1 MIMKLLQINNMFG
14 RLSPFVEDDH
24 RNNRSVHLRRGQLLF
39 IFLILLLLPARCFAQ
54 KGSEIDDTWL
64 SRNYVKREVMIPMRD
79 GVRLYTAIYSPSDSF
94 KGPSTHQSE
103 SAWTCGGVSCGAAG
117 HVSNG
122 ACGVSCGACSGH
134 PIMMVRTPY
143 AVSPYG
149 ESFGIRGDMLN
160 YAAEGYIIVYQ
171 NVRGRYLSEGEFEN
185 VRPLSKYSANLAEEC
200 GESVDSGNIGSDGC
214 TSGEVDE
221 ATDCYDTVEWLLR
234 NTENNGKVGIKG
246 VSYNGFYAMVALLSR
261 HPAIVAVSPQAPVT
275 DWFMGD
281 DIHHNGV
288 LCLAD
293 ACGFGSSMFRD
304 RDTVGTSAPGALVKP
319 VGSLYD
325 FYIDKPA
332 SYWTDF
338 FSGRLRFWTAMCE
351 NTIYNEFWRER
362 DPSTHLSGIK
372 AAVLVTGGLYDAE
385 DCYGVF
391 RTYNS
396 LKSLSPECDLY
407 LALGPWS
414 HGGWNDLKYNHL
426 SGAWFGENSS
436 AYYRDKIEF
445 PFFQHY
451 LSGSS
456 DCCSSSSCSTV
467 SRGNPAC
474 CSSSSCSAVPSGDTL
489 SACRPTISSGNSSS
503 LCSSTVVRG
512 SNSSS
517 YSNSASISPIPKVMV
532 LPSSETMKES
542 KAGVSTDS
550 LWHIYPSWPPTCER
564 TKFTLG
570 ESNTYFASE
579 RDSFI
584 SDPDNP
590 VPYMATD
597 ASRRDKSYMAADQS
611 FASSRT
617 DVLTFTG
624 PDIAAP
630 LHIAGPVKVSLNL
643 QIEVVDSLKNKS
655 VDADIVVKL
664 IDVRPDGYQM
674 LVRGDVMPLRFRNG
688 FDAAVP
694 TENGST
700 VHLEFEMCDIDHIFE
715 RGHSLAVQIQ
725 GSCFPLFAVNRQ
737 NFTPAP
743 LESSISDGQK
753 LKISI
758 LDGSHLELGVVK

>member
-1 MIMKLLQINNMFG
+1 MKLLQINNMCG
-14 RLSPFVEDDH
+14 CLSPFVEDDLG
-24 RNNRSVHLRRGQLLF
+24 NNRSYNLRRGLLSIF
-39 IFLILLLLPARCFAQ
+39 LFLILLPAKSFAQ
-54 KGSEIDDTWL
+54 RGSEIDESWL

-79 GVRLYTAIYSPSDSF
+79 GVRLYTAIYSPSSSLSSS
-94 KGPSTHQSE
+94 PS
-103 SAWTCGGVSCGAAG
+103 
-117 HVSNG
+117 
-122 ACGVSCGACSGH
+122 

-143 AVSPYG
+143 SAGPYG

-185 VRPLSKYSANLAEEC
+185 VRPLSEYSANLAAEC
-200 GESVDSGNIGSDGC
+200 GESVDSGNMGSDGC
-214 TSGEVDE
+214 TSEEVDD

-234 NTENNGKVGIKG
+234 NTDNNGKVGVKG
-246 VSYNGFYAMVALLSR
+246 VSYNGFYATMALLSR

-351 NTIYNEFWRER
+351 NPIYNEFWRER
-362 DPSTHLSGIK
+362 DPGTHLSGIK

-385 DCYGVF
+385 DSYGVF

-414 HGGWNDLKYNHL
+414 HGSWNDLKYNHL
-426 SGAWFGENSS
+426 SDAWFGENSS

-445 PFFQHY
+445 PFFRHY
-451 LSGSS
+451 LSDSS
-456 DCCSSSSCSTV
+456 DCCSFS
-467 SRGNPAC
+467 
-474 CSSSSCSAVPSGDTL
+474 
-489 SACRPTISSGNSSS
+489 
-503 LCSSTVVRG
+503 
-512 SNSSS
+512 
-517 YSNSASISPIPKVMV
+517 SPIPKVMV

-550 LWHIYPSWPPTCER
+550 LWHIYPSWPPPCER
-564 TKFTLG
+564 IKFTLDA
-570 ESNTYFASE
+570 SNTYFDSE
-579 RDSFI
+579 QRSFI
-584 SDPDNP
+584 SDPNMP
-590 VPYMATD
+590 VPYMDTD

-611 FASSRT
+611 FVSSRT

-643 QIEVVDSLKNKS
+643 QVEVVDSLKNRS

-688 FDAAVP
+688 FDAAMPV
-694 TENGST
+694 ENGST

-715 RGHSLAVQIQ
+715 RGHRLDVQIQ

-737 NFTPAP
+737 NFTPSP